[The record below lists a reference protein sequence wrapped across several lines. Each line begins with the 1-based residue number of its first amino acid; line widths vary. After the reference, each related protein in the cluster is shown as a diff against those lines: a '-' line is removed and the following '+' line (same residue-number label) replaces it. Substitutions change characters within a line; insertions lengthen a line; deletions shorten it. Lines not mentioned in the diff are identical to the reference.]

1 MYGLSDRAEEVLE
14 WLWIEIEEKKNKP
27 DINNIKDREAL
38 AELTDDGYIDVNK
51 GGLLTQKGM
60 EEATGC
66 IRRHRLAERLL
77 KDIFDAKENFLH
89 EASCKFE
96 HGLHYGLEDSICTL
110 LGHPRT
116 CPHGKVIPPGD
127 CCKGLGKAP
136 ERLVVSLKDL
146 SVQDTAKISYINTED
161 AKVLKKL
168 IGMGI
173 LPGNK
178 IKLLHRFPSFVFE
191 MGNSH
196 FAVDKDLAGYIH
208 VLLLKRE

>member
-77 KDIFDAKENFLH
+77 KDIFYL
-89 EASCKFE
+89 
-96 HGLHYGLEDSICTL
+96 T
-110 LGHPRT
+110 
-116 CPHGKVIPPGD
+116 
-127 CCKGLGKAP
+127 
-136 ERLVVSLKDL
+136 
-146 SVQDTAKISYINTED
+146 
-161 AKVLKKL
+161 LKKTFSMRRAASL
-168 IGMGI
+168 NTASTTAWRIASVRSSAIPGPARTEKLS
-173 LPGNK
+173 LPG
-178 IKLLHRFPSFVFE
+178 I
-191 MGNSH
+191 
-196 FAVDKDLAGYIH
+196 AVRAWVKP
-208 VLLLKRE
+208 LKGWLYL